1 MENNF
6 SCSRRAFSVSLTH
19 TSGEKCNTKSD
30 FISALLVI
38 IGKEKM
44 LLAPVIGVVFSLIG
58 ELINP

>member
-1 MENNF
+1 VF
-6 SCSRRAFSVSLTH
+6 LTH

-30 FISALLVI
+30 FITVLLVI

-58 ELINP
+58 VLIIP